1 MELGGGISRNGPCL
15 DTVRALHQ
23 TVVSL
28 RAALE
33 QSRSE
38 ILELKDKAWPLES
51 VENALRALSIENHVL
66 RRKIIEKNS
75 NFNEKEVEEKP
86 LENVKA
92 IAEKGE
98 KKHIKIVSPR
108 KIRDNFEPEIKINVQ
123 NLSPR
128 KVSQS
133 LENLTLLRSPRK
145 HSNAKKLS
153 ISKTVS
159 FSNITDCKIEQFTFC
174 STKMSEEKEDSNAAS
189 NNEKNADFARNNR
202 SVENS
207 QTELD
212 QEQEVDDIELIFTTD
227 DTKDS
232 DFKEQLVSIDAG
244 ESNDETAKLLQ
255 LPVSELDQSL
265 DVSDR
270 ELEDDVFNDNL
281 DNDNQA
287 SSSRQTSLDMKSKSS
302 QLCNSRSDNSINQE
316 ERSLKS
322 YYSYQDSS
330 FENKSIEKDESFDR
344 FEERIRIVETDISK
358 VGIQDVEYTAGRR
371 NTCPNPLQYRPILH
385 RYLLLLLL
393 FKLLYRKTEL

>member
-66 RRKIIEKNS
+66 RKIVEKNS
-75 NFNEKEVEEKP
+75 NFNKKEVEEKP

-92 IAEKGE
+92 IAEK
-98 KKHIKIVSPR
+98 KHIKIVSPR
-108 KIRDNFEPEIKINVQ
+108 KIQDNFESKIKINVE

-128 KVSQS
+128 KVSKS
-133 LENLTLLRSPRK
+133 LENLTLLRSPKKR
-145 HSNAKKLS
+145 SNAKQLS

-174 STKMSEEKEDSNAAS
+174 GTKMSEEKEDSNATS
-189 NNEKNADFARNNR
+189 NNENNTQFAQNDR
-202 SVENS
+202 SVGNS

-227 DTKDS
+227 ETKDS
-232 DFKEQLVSIDAG
+232 DFKEQLVSIDTG

-255 LPVSELDQSL
+255 LPVGELDQSL

-270 ELEDDVFNDNL
+270 ELEDDVFNDNM
-281 DNDNQA
+281 DNDQA
-287 SSSRQTSLDMKSKSS
+287 SSSRQASVDMKSRSS

-344 FEERIRIVETDISK
+344 FEERIRIIETDISK

-385 RYLLLLLL
+385 RYLSLLLLC
-393 FKLLYRKTEL
+393 

>member
-66 RRKIIEKNS
+66 RRKIVEKNL
-75 NFNEKEVEEKP
+75 NFNKKEEP

-92 IAEKGE
+92 IAEK
-98 KKHIKIVSPR
+98 KHVKIVSPR
-108 KIRDNFEPEIKINVQ
+108 KIPDIFESEIKINVE

-133 LENLTLLRSPRK
+133 LENLTLLRSPNK

-153 ISKTVS
+153 ISKTLS
-159 FSNITDCKIEQFTFC
+159 FSNITDCKIKKFKLC
-174 STKMSEEKEDSNAAS
+174 GTKMSEEKEDSNATS
-189 NNEKNADFARNNR
+189 NNENDADFAQTDR

-270 ELEDDVFNDNL
+270 ELEDDVFNDNM
-281 DNDNQA
+281 DNDQA
-287 SSSRQTSLDMKSKSS
+287 SSSRQTSVDMKSRSS

-344 FEERIRIVETDISK
+344 FEERIRIIETDISK

-385 RYLLLLLL
+385 R
-393 FKLLYRKTEL
+393 